1 MVTAH
6 LSYRYERFLP
16 LGPSLPGFILMFLA
30 ISSLVVPKHV
40 LIATALI
47 NAPYTYLIGLVLE
60 YAMILLISYL
70 IYGKKNGRIIF
81 TLFSPLK
88 YPLSIRDPSPNNVPP
103 NIEKKLHFY

>member
-1 MVTAH
+1 MAH

-16 LGPSLPGFILMFLA
+16 LSPSLPGFILMFLA

-47 NAPYTYLIGLVLE
+47 NAPYTYLIGSVLE

-70 IYGKKNGRIIF
+70 IFGKKNGRTICIV
-81 TLFSPLK
+81 FSPLK
-88 YPLSIRDPSPNNVPP
+88 YTKKFNGFSSI
-103 NIEKKLHFY
+103 IF